1 MKEPTTVGIDL
12 AKSVFQVHGVDVDD
26 TVVLR
31 RQLKRKEVIAFFTN
45 LPPCLIGMEACASA
59 HYWAR
64 ELQNLGH
71 TVRLM
76 PPKYVKAYVKRGKN
90 DAADAEA
97 ICEAVSRPS
106 MREVAVKSVEQQ
118 AVLVLH
124 RTRDQLVRQR
134 TQLINAL
141 RAHLSEFGIVAA
153 AGKAG
158 LTELCAVIADP
169 DDARLPALV
178 RTTLTIQAT
187 QIASLNKAIA
197 ECEAGIRQTVQ
208 GCETSRRLKT
218 IPGVGTL
225 ISSAVVASVGQAILF
240 KSGRSFSA
248 WLGLTPRVS
257 GTGGKVHLGSITKQ
271 GDCYLRRLLVLGAT
285 SVLKMARKNPERHP
299 WAVALLGR
307 MSYREASVAVA
318 NKMARIIWALMMRGG
333 SYQAGHQPTVSA
345 ARP

>member
-1 MKEPTTVGIDL
+1 MKETTTIGIDL
-12 AKSVFQVHGVDVDD
+12 AKSVFQVHGVDMDD

-31 RQLKRKEVIAFFTN
+31 RQLKRKDVIPFFTD
-45 LPPCLIGMEACASA
+45 LTSCLIGMEACASA

-64 ELQNLGH
+64 ELRKLGH

-76 PPKYVKAYVKRGKN
+76 PAKYVKAYVKRGKN
-90 DAADAEA
+90 DVADAEA
-97 ICEAVSRPS
+97 ICEAVTRPS

-153 AGKAG
+153 AGHAG
-158 LTELCAVIADP
+158 LTELCAVIADS

-178 RTTLTIQAT
+178 RTTLTIQAA

-208 GCETSRRLKT
+208 ACETSRRLKT

-225 ISSAVVASVGQAILF
+225 ISSAVVASVGNADMFQ
-240 KSGRSFSA
+240 SGRSFSA
-248 WLGLTPRVS
+248 WLGLTPRIS
-257 GTGGKVHLGSITKQ
+257 GTGGKIHLGSITKQ
-271 GDCYLRRLLVLGAT
+271 GDRYLRRLLVLGAT
-285 SVLKMARKNPERHP
+285 AVLKMARKNPESYP
-299 WAVALLGR
+299 WAIALLER
-307 MSYREASVAVA
+307 MSYRQASVAVA
-318 NKMARIIWALMMRGG
+318 NKMARIIWAVMVRGG
-333 SYQAGHQPTVSA
+333 SYRAGHQPAILA
-345 ARP
+345 AQP